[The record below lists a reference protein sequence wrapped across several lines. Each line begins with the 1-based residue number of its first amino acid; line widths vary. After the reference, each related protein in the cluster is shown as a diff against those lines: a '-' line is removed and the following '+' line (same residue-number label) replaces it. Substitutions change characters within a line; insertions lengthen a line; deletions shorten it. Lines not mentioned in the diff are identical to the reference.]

1 MPSEQVL
8 KSEAFSVT
16 FRTALPLFA
25 ERFGWHLVQVWT
37 KASDS
42 ELILQDIWYLSL
54 NIHELVDYR
63 KTVEKEKLPIGK
75 GLVGKAWE
83 TKTIQVR
90 TEVDRPDLPIRDDVE
105 LDLSLFCG
113 TPTLTASGGPFIF
126 KALAA
131 VPLIFQDQVYAAIE
145 FYSFGETK
153 PQVAFNPQDAND
165 LAGFFET
172 CNQMLTS
179 SLFPTSTSTTPRTR
193 AGPLLDH
200 QFAQVTKGLTEAA
213 LFSTSLITKEVEWW
227 YNELDLDRFYFSR
240 FPSSQIVKHIQTFV
254 SAKNLA
260 AVSDDPQNVKLKIEE
275 KDSAFYISSV
285 NPVEIADLERKLETY
300 MRDESALSKIRQDVP
315 QELKSRHTFEF
326 ISFKSRGPISS
337 TVQTP
342 IALYVLQSTFYL
354 SAPESLTP
362 QDSHKL
368 EKIAT
373 VEFMKSKS
381 SLEKERYREILS
393 KAVGEV
399 GPVCQLFT
407 AESSD
412 SENQLNLL
420 IAFQSAGRSFFSVI
434 SNLLTRNNLIATR
447 KSIDTFANGYTV
459 YSFWFTKAADQKK
472 FHEVFPQI
480 SIIFTLPADT
490 LVSNLAGVKS
500 LYSLLEDYTVPL
512 FQVLYS
518 YAVHQFTYYFYQSEK
533 AIPEY
538 SLLEEHLK
546 NDPLNYDRLKRLQEK
561 LQKGAVTD
569 LKINETILRYPQ
581 LMNELYSNFASYHD
595 PSNPNRKS
603 LPSSIKDPELAPLLL
618 KISKTVREEQDEQIL
633 KTFLK
638 FNIVVLKT
646 NLYKESKAAISFRLR
661 GDCVAKANFPVSPY
675 GIFMFIGSDFRGFH
689 IRFRD
694 VARGGLRLL
703 YSQNEQV
710 FLKKMEFLFTENYR
724 LAFTQQNKNKDLPEG
739 GSKGAILVNFN
750 VKNGFLAFKKY
761 ISAFLDVLLEDQE
774 IVNHL
779 TIKNELIFCG
789 PDENTAGFMDW
800 AAQYARSRGYTYWK
814 AFTTGKSNTLGG
826 IPHDVYGMTT
836 RSVRQYSQ
844 GILQKIGLNEEEVDK
859 CQTGGP
865 DGDLGSNEILLSKHR
880 TIAIIDGSGV
890 LYDKNGINRPELER
904 LAKKRIPVEN
914 FDASKLSPD
923 GFLVKVAATNYRLP
937 TGEVVESGEQFRNNF
952 HLHPLFKSTL
962 FVPCGGRPDAIDG
975 FNVKEY
981 LGSASNSGNRFQYIV
996 EGANLFIS
1004 QEARIELERAGVI
1017 LYKDSSANKG
1027 GVTSSSLEVLAALS
1041 MNDDEFGTHMQVK
1054 EGKVPEFYQRYVVEV
1069 QSKIEENARLEFEAI
1084 WNENEKSKI
1093 FRSQLTDMFSEKIN
1107 KIKDVIGHSSL
1118 FEDKVLREKVLRR
1131 ALPREL
1137 VSLLSFEVIM
1147 TRLPENYIQSIFA
1160 AYIASRFVY
1169 KFGLSGA
1176 EFEFFE
1182 FMHTF

>member
-1 MPSEQVL
+1 
-8 KSEAFSVT
+8 
-16 FRTALPLFA
+16 
-25 ERFGWHLVQVWT
+25 
-37 KASDS
+37 
-42 ELILQDIWYLSL
+42 
-54 NIHELVDYR
+54 
-63 KTVEKEKLPIGK
+63 
-75 GLVGKAWE
+75 LVGAAWAS
-83 TKTIQVR
+83 KTIQFK
-90 TEVDRPDLPIRDDVE
+90 TEVDKSDLPIPEDAE
-105 LDLSLFCG
+105 LDLSLFFG
-113 TPTLTASGGPFIF
+113 SPSLNTSSAPFF
-126 KALAA
+126 LRSVAA
-131 VPLIFQDQVYAAIE
+131 VPLLFEETVYAVIE
-145 FYSFGETK
+145 FYSFGEIKAHVYLDPSK
-153 PQVAFNPQDAND
+153 PSD
-165 LAGFFET
+165 LNSFFET

-179 SLFPTSTSTTPRTR
+179 SLLPSLASCTPRTR

-200 QFAQVTKGLTEAA
+200 QFAQVTKGLTEAGV
-213 LFSTSLITKEVEWW
+213 FSTSLITKEVEWW

-260 AVSDDPQNVKLKIEE
+260 AVSDDPANVKLKIEE
-275 KDSAFYISSV
+275 KDSAFYICSV

-300 MRDESALSKIRQDVP
+300 MRDPSSLPKIRQDIP
-315 QELKSRHTFEF
+315 AELKSRHALEF

-337 TVQTP
+337 SVQRP

-354 SAPESLTP
+354 SAPATLLPE
-362 QDSHKL
+362 DSDKL

-381 SLEKERYREILS
+381 RPEKERYREILS

-399 GPVCQLFT
+399 GPVCRLFT
-407 AESSD
+407 GASSD

-420 IAFQSAGRSFFSVI
+420 VAFQSGDRSFFSVI
-434 SNLLTRNNLIATR
+434 SNLLTRNDLIATR

-459 YSFWFTKAADQKK
+459 YSFWFNKAADPKK
-472 FHEVFPQI
+472 FHSVYPQI
-480 SIIFTLPADT
+480 SMIFTLPADT

-500 LYSLLEDYTVPL
+500 LSSLLEDYTIPL

-538 SLLEEHLK
+538 SLLEDHLK

-569 LKINETILRYPQ
+569 LKINEIILRYPQ
-581 LMNELYSNFASYHD
+581 LMLELYANFASYHD
-595 PSNPNRKS
+595 PSHPNRKQ
-603 LPSSIKDPELAPLLL
+603 LPSSIKDPELAPLLT
-618 KISKTVREEQDEQIL
+618 KITKTVREEQDEQIL

-646 NLYKESKAAISFRLR
+646 NLYKETKAAVSFRLR
-661 GDCVAKANFPVSPY
+661 GDCVPKANFPVAPY
-675 GIFMFIGSDFRGFH
+675 GIFMFVGSDFRGFH

-761 ISAFLDVLLEDQE
+761 ISAFLDVLLQDQE
-774 IVNHL
+774 VISHL

-800 AAQYARSRGYTYWK
+800 AALYARSRGYTYWK
-814 AFTTGKSNTLGG
+814 AFTTGKSNTIGG

-836 RSVRQYSQ
+836 RSVRQYSR
-844 GILQKIGLNEEEVDK
+844 GILNKMGLNEEDVDK

-865 DGDLGSNEILLSKHR
+865 DGDLGSNEILLTKHR
-880 TIAIIDGSGV
+880 TVAVVDGSGV
-890 LYDKNGINRPELER
+890 LYDKNGLHREELER
-904 LAKKRIPVEN
+904 LAKKRQPCEH
-914 FDASKLSPD
+914 FDTSKLSSE
-923 GFLVKVAATNYRLP
+923 GFLVRVAQTNVRLP
-937 TGEVVESGEQFRNNF
+937 NGELVESGEHFRNNF
-952 HLHPLFKSTL
+952 HLHPLFRATL

-981 LGSASNSGNRFQYIV
+981 LSSGVSSSGVRFQYIV

-1027 GVTSSSLEVLAALS
+1027 GVTSSSMEVLAALS
-1041 MNDDEFGTHMQVK
+1041 MNDEEFATHMQVK
-1054 EGKVPEFYQRYVVEV
+1054 DGRVPDFYQRYVVEV
-1069 QSKIEENARLEFEAI
+1069 QSKIEENAKLEFEAI

-1118 FEDKVLREKVLRR
+1118 FEDKALREKILRR

-1137 VSLLSFEVIM
+1137 VELLGFEVIM
-1147 TRLPENYIQSIFA
+1147 GRLPENYIQSIFA

-1169 KFGLSGA
+1169 QFGLSGA

-1182 FMHTF
+1182 FMNSF